1 MQTETDYVITALYS
15 SVLVTLLIAI
25 VIGIALFICERVLK
39 HTPLRKVFDGLEAEE
54 YNEYENCGSV
64 LTDTR
69 PLNNKERLKVWR
81 YKYGIHEYLNG
92 KAKQLAPRTFPPTDD
107 R

>member
-39 HTPLRKVFDGLEAEE
+39 HTPLKDVLKDPDIGIWRPE
-54 YNEYENCGSV
+54 YYGSV
-64 LTDTR
+64 LTSTR
-69 PLNNKERLKVWR
+69 PLNNKRRLELWQ
-81 YKYGIHEYLNG
+81 
-92 KAKQLAPRTFPPTDD
+92 AKQLAPRTFPLKH
-107 R
+107 